1 MNFIILISVTFG
13 VSILFYAVDAAPFSA
28 RSEGPPQINDTGSLS
43 RQVLTAIVVGLCI
56 SIFAVS
62 LFLAVSGCRLCR
74 RRGTSGASTSS
85 SNGYP
90 QMQRIPSRRLVP
102 ELDTMTSEYLPPY
115 ESDRL
120 PEYPP
125 DLHKTS
131 VSTGPLH
138 APPPAHIR
146 S

>member
-74 RRGTSGASTSS
+74 RRGTSGASTPS

-90 QMQRIPSRRLVP
+90 PMQRISSRDLA
-102 ELDTMTSEYLPPY
+102 TMTSEYLPLY
-115 ESDRL
+115 EADRL
-120 PEYPP
+120 PGYPP
-125 DLHKTS
+125 DPHNTS